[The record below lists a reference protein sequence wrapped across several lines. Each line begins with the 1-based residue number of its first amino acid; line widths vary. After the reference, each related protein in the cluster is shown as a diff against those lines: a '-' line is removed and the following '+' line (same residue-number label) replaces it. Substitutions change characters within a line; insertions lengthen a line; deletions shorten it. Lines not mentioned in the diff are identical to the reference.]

1 MGKTTPSVD
10 PTSST
15 GCCSY
20 LGSTTQSS
28 GIPGVT
34 CSSTGTVT
42 TVTKIEWNSQS
53 LTGPIPFEIGNLANL
68 TRM

>member
-53 LTGPIPFEIGNLANL
+53 LTGSIPLEIGKLVNLQEL
-68 TRM
+68 